1 MRSPHKGPSAPTGM
15 KVSAAAEVLSGM
27 PPSVP
32 RSGSSRTPQE
42 EDDEFPELADLAF
55 LLDSR
60 WRIPGIGL
68 RFGVDAVA
76 GLLPVVGDVAA
87 ASISAYIIWKAH
99 RLGASKA
106 MLAKMTGLV
115 VIDTTVG
122 AIPIL
127 GSLFDLFFK
136 ANNAN
141 VKMLRRH
148 LAQKGRAL
156 PPPRPEQDP
165 D

>member
-1 MRSPHKGPSAPTGM
+1 
-15 KVSAAAEVLSGM
+15 M

-32 RSGSSRTPQE
+32 RSGPARDAHQE
-42 EDDEFPELADLAF
+42 DEEFPVLADLAF

-60 WRIPGIGL
+60 WRIPGVGL

-106 MLAKMTGLV
+106 MLAKMAGLV
-115 VIDTTVG
+115 AIDTTVG
-122 AIPIL
+122 AVPIL

-141 VKMLRRH
+141 VRMLRRH

-156 PPPRPEQDP
+156 PPPKPEQD
-165 D
+165 